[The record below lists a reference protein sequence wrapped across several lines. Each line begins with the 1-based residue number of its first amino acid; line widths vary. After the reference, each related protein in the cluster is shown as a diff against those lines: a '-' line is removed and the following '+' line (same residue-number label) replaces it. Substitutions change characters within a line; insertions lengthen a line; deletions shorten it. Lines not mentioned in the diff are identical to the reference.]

1 MRRTTATEAR
11 CLVDESATR
20 AERRLGRIEGHFI
33 VTTHAGQWQAEWFG
47 NRRDR
52 AEAERVLL
60 VVLAKAGLEGRS
72 IPGLGVWV
80 ARDEVRPVNDH
91 EGALHNGEA
100 SPETM
105 AECGAAAE

>member
-1 MRRTTATEAR
+1 M
-11 CLVDESATR
+11 DEYAKR

-80 ARDEVRPVNDH
+80 ARDEVRPFGDH
-91 EGALHNGEA
+91 EAALHNGEA